1 MQRTIAR
8 YLLLL
13 TTLTMMVCH
22 ADTATAQSKKQLQ
35 QEKARIE
42 AEIKKLDKQLKSA
55 KADTRLSQK
64 ELKALNKKINERNK
78 LIKNI
83 NYQMSRLDQQII
95 ATEDSVALMRTH
107 VDSLKQE
114 YAKVIR
120 ALYRQRDNLDITA
133 FYFDNPNYNKSYLRY
148 KYHKE
153 YSRYRQ
159 HQAAFIRQRE
169 QALTDLSNEL
179 QVQRSEK
186 KNLLTQEKRQKE
198 KLDKEKKQQQC
209 NLTKSQKKEKQLNSQ
224 ISKKQQE
231 RKALDKQIQR
241 IIAEEV
247 AEANK
252 KKNTG
257 RTMSNT
263 STSSGNTASKPATGE
278 NYDEAMSNAFT
289 ADKGRLS
296 WPVYY
301 KRVLREF
308 GRYQHESGGENM
320 SNGIELETA
329 AGASVM
335 AVFNGT
341 VTRVFTC
348 PNGTKGIIV
357 RHGEF
362 MSVYANLGTVAVKD
376 GTQVT
381 AKQKLGTVYAPAGS
395 ATGDFSFQI
404 WEGRTPVNPRQWLRQ
419 A

>member
-1 MQRTIAR
+1 MYPRINR
-8 YLLLL
+8 PILLLCAL
-13 TTLTMMVCH
+13 LMMVCS
-22 ADTATAQSKKQLQ
+22 ADNLMAQSKKQLQ
-35 QEKARIE
+35 QEKSKIE
-42 AEIKKLDKQLKSA
+42 AEIKKLDKQLKNA
-55 KADTRLSQK
+55 KANTKLSQK
-64 ELKALNKKINERNK
+64 ELNALNRKINERNK

-83 NYQMSRLDQQII
+83 NYQMSQLDQQII
-95 ATEDSVALMRTH
+95 QTEDSVTLMRDH

-120 ALYRQRDNLDITA
+120 ALYRQRDNLDMTA
-133 FYFDNPNYNKSYLRY
+133 FYFDNPNYNKTYLRY

-169 QALTDLSNEL
+169 QVLTDLSNEL

-186 KNLLTQEKRQKE
+186 NTLLTQEKRQKE
-198 KLDKEKKQQQC
+198 QLNKEKKQQQR
-209 NLTKSQKKEKQLNSQ
+209 NLTQSQKKEKQLNSQ
-224 ISKKQQE
+224 ISKKRKE
-231 RKALDKQIQR
+231 RQALDKQIQR

-252 KKNTG
+252 KKNTD
-257 RTMSNT
+257 RTMT
-263 STSSGNTASKPATGE
+263 STSSTSGKAGSNSSGEE
-278 NYDEAMSNAFT
+278 NYDVAMSNSFT
-289 ADKGRLS
+289 ANKGRLS

-329 AGASVM
+329 ANTAVM

-362 MSVYANLGTVAVKD
+362 MSVYANLGSVAVKD
-376 GTQVT
+376 GATVT
-381 AKQKLGTVYAPAGS
+381 TKQKLGTVYAPAG
-395 ATGDFSFQI
+395 ATVGDFSFQI
-404 WEGRTPVNPRQWLRQ
+404 WEGRTPVNPRQWLR
-419 A
+419 

>member
-1 MQRTIAR
+1 MYHRITR
-8 YLLLL
+8 SLLLL
-13 TTLTMMVCH
+13 ATLVLMVCH
-22 ADTATAQSKKQLQ
+22 SDDVVAQSKKQLQ
-35 QEKARIE
+35 QEKSRIE
-42 AEIKKLDKQLKSA
+42 AEIKKLDKQLKNA
-55 KADTRLSQK
+55 KANTRLSQK
-64 ELKALNKKINERNK
+64 ELNALNKKLNERNK

-83 NYQMSRLDQQII
+83 NYQMSQLDQQII
-95 ATEDSVALMRTH
+95 ATEDSVTLMRGH

-120 ALYRQRDNLDITA
+120 ALYRQHDNLDITA

-169 QALTDLSNEL
+169 QELTDLSNEL

-186 KNLLTQEKRQKE
+186 NTLLTQEKRQKE
-198 KLDKEKKQQQC
+198 QLSKEKKQQQR
-209 NLTKSQKKEKQLNSQ
+209 NLTQSQKKEKQLNSQ

-247 AEANK
+247 AKANK
-252 KKNTG
+252 KKNTD

-263 STSSGNTASKPATGE
+263 TSSSSGNKKQSSSEE
-278 NYDEAMSNAFT
+278 NYDIAMSNSFT
-289 ADKGRLS
+289 ANKGRLS

-329 AGASVM
+329 AGTNVM

-362 MSVYANLGTVAVKD
+362 MSVYANLGSVAVKD
-376 GTQVT
+376 GATVT
-381 AKQKLGTVYAPAGS
+381 TKQKLGTVYAPAG
-395 ATGDFSFQI
+395 ATVSDFSFQI
-404 WEGRTPVNPRQWLRQ
+404 WEGRTPVNPRQWLR
-419 A
+419 